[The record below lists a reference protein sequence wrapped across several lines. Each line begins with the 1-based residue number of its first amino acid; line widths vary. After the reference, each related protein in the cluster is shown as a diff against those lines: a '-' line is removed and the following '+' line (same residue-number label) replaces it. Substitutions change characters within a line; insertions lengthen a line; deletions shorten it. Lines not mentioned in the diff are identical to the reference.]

1 MTIISPTEME
11 DFNRILAQHGCT
23 KDDFELTGHE
33 DPLPASGEVAPV
45 TGHPTVKHRESGV
58 ERTYKAGH
66 GTAWV
71 VEFENDLNAKAFTI
85 FSRS

>member
-11 DFNRILAQHGCT
+11 DFNRILAQHAYT
-23 KDDFELTGHE
+23 KDDFELTGQE
-33 DPLPASGEVAPV
+33 DPHPAGGGVAPI
-45 TGHPTVKHRESGV
+45 TGHVTVKHRESGV

-71 VEFENDLNAKAFTI
+71 VEFENDLRAKAFM
-85 FSRS
+85 SSN